1 MIHVSKL
8 PGDYFYYDES
18 TYEMVGQDTGM
29 KYRLGESLKVCVDS
43 VERMTRSIDFSIP
56 FEEDET

>member
-1 MIHVSKL
+1 
-8 PGDYFYYDES
+8 
-18 TYEMVGQDTGM
+18 MVGQDTGM